1 MDVARDQE
9 HDGIHLRDLLT
20 CSARS
25 LVSPVRGSESGGF
38 SAPKNTNEGLG
49 ASFTAIQRYA
59 IQETSQTCLKHAQAH
74 PKPVAPAPRLRGMKK
89 LTPPSSES
97 PQRGRLRRRA
107 WSPERRRFQPPRPEY
122 ASSRVQP
129 QDVRAVTTHH
139 PARKCETCG
148 ITDVTRWDEMG

>member
-59 IQETSQTCLKHAQAH
+59 IQKTSQTCLKHAQAH

-89 LTPPSSES
+89 LTPLVQSRHSEAAYGDARG
-97 PQRGRLRRRA
+97 PQREGAPNRPDLNMLR
-107 WSPERRRFQPPRPEY
+107 
-122 ASSRVQP
+122 
-129 QDVRAVTTHH
+129 
-139 PARKCETCG
+139 PAFSLKMSEP
-148 ITDVTRWDEMG
+148 